1 MLINKKKKPKRNFKG
16 LIQDFFHLIGYDIQY
31 YYPNYPNCPRGF
43 IEFLRKYY
51 RGRKNLVGAEV
62 GVYEGE
68 NAVNILKYLPV
79 KKLYLID
86 PYQNYP
92 DYTENEDSSTDQKE
106 LDSAQIR
113 AFQKLSKSKNK
124 IVWIN
129 EFSDIAHKKIQ
140 EELDFV
146 YLDANHSYGFVK
158 RDMENYYPLLKKR
171 GILAGHDI
179 EPSTHPGVL
188 FAFTDFVKEKNL
200 LCHII
205 TPDWIIIKGKKL
217 THEKR

>member
-1 MLINKKKKPKRNFKG
+1 MNKKNKPKRNFKG
-16 LIQDFFHLIGYDIQY
+16 IVQDILHFIGYDIQY
-31 YYPNYPNCPRGF
+31 YYPNYPDSPRGF
-43 IEFLRKYY
+43 IKFLRKYY
-51 RGRKNLVGAEV
+51 RGRRDLVGAEV
-62 GVYEGE
+62 GVYKGE

-86 PYQNYP
+86 PYQNYS
-92 DYTENEDSSTDQKE
+92 DYTENEDSGTNQKE
-106 LDSAQIR
+106 LDNTQIQ
-113 AFQKLSKSKNK
+113 AFRELSGSKDK
-124 IVWIN
+124 IVWIK
-129 EFSDIAHKKIQ
+129 EFSNIAHKKIR

-146 YLDANHSYGFVK
+146 YIDANHNYEYVK
-158 RDMENYYPLLKKR
+158 EDMENYYPLLKER

-205 TPDWIIIKGKKL
+205 TPDWIVIKGKKL
-217 THEKR
+217 IHEKR

>member
-1 MLINKKKKPKRNFKG
+1 MKKKPKRNFKG
-16 LIQDFFHLIGYDIQY
+16 LIQDILHFIGYDIQY
-31 YYPNYPNCPRGF
+31 YYPNYPDSPRGF

-51 RGRKNLVGAEV
+51 RGRKDLIGAEV
-62 GVYEGE
+62 GVYKGE

-86 PYQNYP
+86 PYQNYS
-92 DYTENEDSSTDQKE
+92 DYTVSN
-106 LDSAQIR
+106 
-113 AFQKLSKSKNK
+113 
-124 IVWIN
+124 
-129 EFSDIAHKKIQ
+129 IAHKKIR

-146 YLDANHSYGFVK
+146 YIDANHNYEYVK
-158 RDMENYYPLLKKR
+158 EDMENYYPLLKER

-205 TPDWIIIKGKKL
+205 TPDWIVIKGKKL
-217 THEKR
+217 IHEKR